1 MVKITTRSYLLYG
14 AALGALIIILITL
27 FLNPS
32 DNSLFLFGQKNKN
45 QQPNEQEG
53 GGKEE
58 DNHHYFLRGAVNS
71 TSGEGKQVLEKYEKY
86 LCGESSEKNTEFIQE
101 YSIPV
106 IACSQPVGIAVDDNN
121 NKIWIAATWVGY
133 LVVFDPDWKRFVD
146 FIEIPNWRTKGIF
159 GSMVWG
165 MEFDK
170 KGNLWFTDQV
180 NNAIW
185 RYFTAEKRFEM
196 YKVPT
201 KSSYPGQV
209 SFDSQGRVWFS
220 EIFGKKIGVINPDE
234 AVYNTTRGITEY
246 ELELEGKEKGEGEG
260 IETLGPTTVS
270 SNNNGNNNTV
280 WFTAV
285 NFPEGGKI
293 VRFDM
298 NKEQFEIFELPIGSG
313 VPIGIAEDDK
323 GRLWINNHATNLFF
337 MFDPL
342 TEEIVQYSTSL
353 PTSRNSTTTLPY
365 WNAFRDGKVWF
376 NEHEGNAMAYFDI
389 ANSTLVEYQIPT
401 RSEIWGNTSNALKF
415 ALNDE
420 GSAWFTEW
428 TENKIGVLDS
438 KKLDNLPI
446 WLSVSKDKIILDR
459 KNPAGE
465 QKESLQIFV
474 YPNRSNLNEPVKMT
488 VAGSISSIGRL
499 WNMTGQFSE
508 DSFYFPKD
516 SMEPYMIN
524 LKVKPTE
531 DLVPG
536 NYTLTVGARYD
547 SITYSKIVSLVV
559 K

>member
-270 SNNNGNNNTV
+270 SNNNSNNNTV

>member
-32 DNSLFLFGQKNKN
+32 DNSLFLFGQNNKN
-45 QQPNEQEG
+45 QQSNEQG
-53 GGKEE
+53 GGE
-58 DNHHYFLRGAVNS
+58 DDYYLRGAVNS
-71 TSGEGKQVLEKYEKY
+71 TSGEGKQVLEKYEKH
-86 LCGESSEKNTEFIQE
+86 LCGGTPFEKNTEFIQE

-106 IACSQPVGIAVDDNN
+106 IACSQPVGITIDNN
-121 NKIWIAATWVGY
+121 DKIWIAATWVGY
-133 LVVFDPDWKRFVD
+133 LVVFDPDLKSFVD

-170 KGNLWFTDQV
+170 KGDLWFTDQV

-234 AVYNTTRGITEY
+234 AVDNTTRGITEY
-246 ELELEGKEKGEGEG
+246 ELELGEGG
-260 IETLGPTTVS
+260 GGKDIESIGPTTVS
-270 SNNNGNNNTV
+270 SNGSSNSNNNTV

-285 NFPEGGKI
+285 DFPEGGQI

-298 NKEQFEIFELPIGSG
+298 NKEEFEIFDLPIGSG

-342 TEEIVQYSTSL
+342 TEKVVQYSTSL
-353 PTSRNSTTTLPY
+353 PTSRNNTTTLPY
-365 WNAFRDGKVWF
+365 WNTFRDGKVWF

-415 ALNDE
+415 ALDSK

-438 KKLDNLPI
+438 KKLDDLPI
-446 WLSVSKDKIILDR
+446 WLSLSKDKIILDR
-459 KNPAGE
+459 RNLAGKQE
-465 QKESLQIFV
+465 ESLQIFV
-474 YPNRSNLNEPVKMT
+474 YPNRSNLDDPVKMT
-488 VAGSISSIGRL
+488 VAGSISSSGRL

-508 DSFYFPKD
+508 DLFYFPKGG
-516 SMEPYMIN
+516 SILPHMVTLTLEPTQY
-524 LKVKPTE
+524 
-531 DLVPG
+531 LVPG

-547 SITYSKIVSLVV
+547 SMTYSKIVSLGV

>member
-14 AALGALIIILITL
+14 VALGALIIILIIL
-27 FLNPS
+27 ILNS
-32 DNSLFLFGQKNKN
+32 NDNSLFLFGQNK
-45 QQPNEQEG
+45 QQPNEQG
-53 GGKEE
+53 EE
-58 DNHHYFLRGAVNS
+58 EHDDYYLRGAVNS
-71 TSGEGKQVLEKYEKY
+71 ISGEGKQVLDKFEKH
-86 LCGESSEKNTEFIQE
+86 LCGSTPFEKNTEFIQE

-106 IACSQPVGIAVDDNN
+106 IACSQPVGLAVDDNN
-121 NKIWIAATWVGY
+121 NDKIWIAATWVGY
-133 LVVFDPDWKRFVD
+133 LVVFDPDLKRFID

-201 KSSYPGQV
+201 KGSYPGQV

-234 AVYNTTRGITEY
+234 AVDNTTRGITEY
-246 ELELEGKEKGEGEG
+246 ELELREGEGED
-260 IETLGPTTVS
+260 IESIGPTTVS
-270 SNNNGNNNTV
+270 SNGSSSNDNNTV

-285 NFPEGGKI
+285 NFPEGGQI

-298 NKEQFEIFELPIGSG
+298 NKEKFEIFDLPIGSG

-342 TEEIVQYSTSL
+342 TKKVVQYSTSL
-353 PTSRNSTTTLPY
+353 PTSRNNTTTLPY

-401 RSEIWGNTSNALKF
+401 RSEIWGNVSNALKF
-415 ALNDE
+415 ALDSK

-438 KKLDNLPI
+438 KKLNNLPI
-446 WLSVSKDKIILDR
+446 WLSVSKDNIVLDR

-465 QKESLQIFV
+465 EEQQSLQIFV
-474 YPNRSNLNEPVKMT
+474 HPNRSNLKEPVKMT
-488 VAGSISSIGRL
+488 VAGSMSSLGRL

-516 SMEPYMIN
+516 SMEPYMVN

-536 NYTLTVGARYD
+536 NYTLTVGSRYD
-547 SITYSKIVSLVV
+547 SMTYSKMVSLVV